1 MIMQRR
7 KFTQLLAL
15 TALAPALNTKI
26 RNRSMTLLKAQRLK
40 QGDTVALVA
49 PASPIPKD
57 KFDIALKNI
66 ESLGLQAKYS
76 QDVFNEY
83 GFLAGTDSERLK
95 DFTSYLADPNIKAIW
110 ALRGGYGCTRLLPDI
125 DMEQVLCNPKIIIG
139 YSDLTA
145 LLNALYK
152 LTGLVGFHGP
162 VAISRP
168 FTEYTKDMVQK
179 TLFGSTKGMVIP
191 YIEQTEPG
199 KKFSAEKY
207 VINSGKAEGVLVG
220 GNLCLLASMC
230 GTPYLPD
237 FKGKIVFLEDVS
249 EKPYRIDR
257 MIVQLLQAGNLSE
270 AAGIV
275 LGVFNDCLPDQ
286 GDKSLSLRETLELN
300 FKPLKMPVMYGF
312 TFGHV
317 PDMCTFPIG
326 INAEMD
332 TEKFEVK
339 LLEDA
344 VV

>member
-1 MIMQRR
+1 MVMQRR

-15 TALAPALNTKI
+15 TALTPALNAKI
-26 RNRSMTLLKAQRLK
+26 QKQIATLLKPEKLK
-40 QGDTVALVA
+40 HGDTVALVA

-66 ESLGLQAKYS
+66 ESLGLQVKYS
-76 QDVFNEY
+76 KEVFNQY

-95 DFTSYLADPNIKAIW
+95 DFASYLADPNIKAIW
-110 ALRGGYGCTRLLPDI
+110 ALRGGYGCTRLLPHL

-145 LLNALYK
+145 LLNAIYECS
-152 LTGLVGFHGP
+152 GLVGFHGP

-191 YIEQTEPG
+191 YMEQTEPG
-199 KKFSAEKY
+199 EKFSAEKY
-207 VINSGKAEGVLVG
+207 VINPGKSEGVLVG
-220 GNLCLLASMC
+220 GNLSLLAAMC

-237 FKGKIVFLEDVS
+237 FTGKIVFLEDIG

-257 MIVQLLQAGNLSE
+257 MIVQLLQAGNLRK

-300 FKPLKMPVMYGF
+300 LKPLKIPVMYGF

-326 INAEMD
+326 INAAID
-332 TEKFEVK
+332 TEKFEIK